1 MYLPH
6 LIRSALKQLQQGETD
21 QTLLSFVDGAMRV
34 EERKK
39 LLESHYSQ
47 ELSLL
52 YILQEDYDRAKYY
65 ASSAMELFMEVGHRR
80 ASHLSVGSERLTV
93 LTMFSVSFG
102 LCRITPAWTR

>member
-6 LIRSALKQLQQGETD
+6 LIRSALKQLQRGETD
-21 QTLLSFVDGAMRV
+21 QTLLSFVDGAMKV

-65 ASSAMELFMEVGHRR
+65 ASCAMELFMEVGRR
-80 ASHLSVGSERLTV
+80 PESHPYVDSERLIV
-93 LTMFSVSFG
+93 LTVFSVSFG
-102 LCRITPAWTR
+102 PCRITPAWIH